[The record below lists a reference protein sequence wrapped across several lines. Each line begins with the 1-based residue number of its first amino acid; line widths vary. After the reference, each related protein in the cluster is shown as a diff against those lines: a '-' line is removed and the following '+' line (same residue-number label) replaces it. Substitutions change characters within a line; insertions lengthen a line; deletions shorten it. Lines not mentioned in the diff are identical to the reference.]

1 MKNLIYQVY
10 IGNKSKLYNYC
21 TESVK
26 KYANKIGADYICQTI
41 PILKITPNP
50 FLHEREGKAGGWK
63 RYGYMPIFEKE
74 NVFNYFDQYDKCC
87 VIDGDIFIKED
98 APNIFDNISLCD
110 TLGSVYECDLPITQK
125 YADKIYNYSMVL
137 NKYDLAEGLAW
148 EAKSN
153 TGYEFFNSGVMLYN
167 SKNMKDCLNGMSP
180 KQFLEQFELE
190 DFING
195 RGQLK
200 FQSDQLT
207 LNYWFKRNKIKV
219 KHLDWKW
226 NCLYGAVEKEA
237 VNESYFIHFFL
248 KDYLPEQGENVEELV
263 KEIS

>member
-1 MKNLIYQVY
+1 LKKLIYQVY
-10 IGNKSKLYNYC
+10 IGNKSKLYNHC
-21 TESVK
+21 TESVAS
-26 KYANKIGADYICQTI
+26 YAERIGADYICQTI

-50 FLHEREGKAGGWK
+50 FLNEREGKAGGWK

-74 NVFNYFDQYDKCC
+74 NVFNYFDKYDKCC
-87 VIDGDIFIKED
+87 VIDADIFIKKGVPD
-98 APNIFDNISLCD
+98 IFDEISEED
-110 TLGSVYECDLPITQK
+110 VLGSVYECELPITQG
-125 YADKIYNYSMVL
+125 YANKIYSYSMVL

-148 EAKSN
+148 EANSN

-167 SKNMKDCLNGMSP
+167 SKNMQKCLKGMSP
-180 KQFLEQFELE
+180 KQFLDQVELE

-207 LNYWFKRNKIKV
+207 LNYWFKRNKIEV

-226 NCLYGAVEKEA
+226 NYLYGSCFKGKE
-237 VNESYFIHFFL
+237 ESHFIHFFL
-248 KDYLPEQGENVEELV
+248 KDYLPKQGENIEELV
-263 KEIS
+263 KEFN